1 MFKAETGTNPK
12 DFQEFIVRMALISEI
27 KEWDNRAHIERIR
40 RICYILASGCNLQL
54 QEIENIAIA
63 SQLHDVGKINIP
75 EELVKK
81 TGRYDTFEWG
91 IIEKHT
97 MDGAKI
103 LSGSSST
110 VLQTAEEIALS
121 HHEKWDGTGYPHGLK
136 GQEVP
141 LVGRICALADV
152 YDALTTT
159 RPYKQPMSSHDAC
172 KLITENRGKLFDPD
186 LVDIFI
192 KKCEDIERSVSTV
205 K

>member
-1 MFKAETGTNPK
+1 MFRAQTDTPRN
-12 DFQEFIVRMALISEI
+12 FQEFIIRMAFISEI

-40 RICYILASGCNLQL
+40 RICYILASGLNLPQ
-54 QEIENIAIA
+54 QEIEIVSIA
-63 SQLHDVGKINIP
+63 SQLHDAGKINIP
-75 EELVKK
+75 EELLKK

-97 MDGAKI
+97 VDGAKI
-103 LSGSSST
+103 LSGSSSPI
-110 VLQTAEEIALS
+110 LQTAEEIALS
-121 HHEKWDGTGYPHGLK
+121 HHEKWDGTGYPRGLK

-141 LVGRICALADV
+141 LVGRICALADI

-159 RPYKQPMSSHDAC
+159 RSYKQSISSFDAC
-172 KLITENRGKLFDPD
+172 KLITENKGKLFDPD